1 MPCLLLPATSAKPEV
16 LVLSWARPM
25 LVKMIDL
32 TRPTSTLHLYKRHDG
47 LSSQYHYKE
56 KTRQFI
62 CQRAAN
68 TMLANKLS

>member
-1 MPCLLLPATSAKPEV
+1 
-16 LVLSWARPM
+16 M